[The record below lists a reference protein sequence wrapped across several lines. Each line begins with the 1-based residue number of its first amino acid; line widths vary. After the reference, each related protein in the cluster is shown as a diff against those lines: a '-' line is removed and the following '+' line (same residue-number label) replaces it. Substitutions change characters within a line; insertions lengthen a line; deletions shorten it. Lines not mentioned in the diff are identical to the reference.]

1 MMKTIPF
8 MVGMVAGAAAGY
20 MAVTAMYPD
29 VARRMVRDSRRAM
42 RCGKRMVSGMFN

>member
-1 MMKTIPF
+1 MKTIPF
-8 MVGMVAGAAAGY
+8 MLGAVAGVAAGY

-42 RCGKRMVSGMFN
+42 RCGKRMVNGIFN